1 MRAGIVGGTG
11 YGAVELMRFLT
22 NHQAVEKI
30 YLYSQSKQGTCISDV
45 YPHLDSI
52 IDVAMEE
59 LTVDHVVKH
68 VDVLFFATPPAVSHQ
83 WIPALLETDVK
94 IIDLSG
100 DFRLDD
106 PAVYEAWYKKTTA
119 SPEYLKQA
127 VYGLADVY
135 PDKIKQA
142 QLIANPG
149 CYPTATLLGLL
160 PIIDQSFIDVD
171 SIIVDGKTGVSGAGR
186 SLSQGIHYAEMNE
199 NMRAY
204 AVGSHKHTPEIERF
218 LAEKTEKSIFINF
231 TPHIV
236 PMTRGILVTMYVNLT
251 ASVSRDTVQSLYE
264 SFYKERTFVRVKASH
279 SLPETK
285 QVYGSNYCDL
295 HITVDERTHRLIIV
309 SVIDNLVKGASGQAI
324 QNMNLLYGLNET
336 EGLNLSPLYP

>member
-1 MRAGIVGGTG
+1 MNVGIVGGTG

-30 YLYSQSKQGTCISDV
+30 YLYSQSKQGTPISEV
-45 YPHLDSI
+45 YPHLASI
-52 IDVAMEE
+52 MDNPMEE
-59 LTVDHVVKH
+59 LTVDHVAKH

-119 SPEYLKQA
+119 SEAYLKQA

-135 PDKIKQA
+135 PEKIKQA

-160 PIIDQSFIDVD
+160 PIIDQTFIDPHTV
-171 SIIVDGKTGVSGAGR
+171 IVDGKTGVSGAGR

-199 NMRAY
+199 NTRAY
-204 AVGSHKHTPEIERF
+204 AVGTHKHTPEIERF
-218 LAEKTEKSIFINF
+218 LSEKTEKSIFINF

-236 PMTRGILVTMYVNLT
+236 PMTRGILVTMYVKVT
-251 ASVSRDTVQSLYE
+251 EEVSEEAIRKLYQT
-264 SFYKERTFVRVKASH
+264 FYQERSFVRVKPRH

-295 HITVDERTHRLIIV
+295 HITIDERTKRLIIV

-324 QNMNLLYGLNET
+324 QNMNLLYGLDET